1 MPSSRMPIA
10 PRRRFWRV
18 CALMAVVLAA
28 LALYDRA
35 AFSAQPGRPA
45 SLRLGVPA
53 YVFPGQAPLVTLEKL
68 NPSPGI
74 VILNPDNGDGP
85 FNTVWQSQADLLR
98 ARGVMVLG
106 YVHTDEGSRPV
117 ADTEASITNYLN
129 SSAGAPHVSGIFLD
143 EMSTSCSAEPY
154 YASLYQYIHH
164 VDPAAFVVANPGTAV
179 NACFLSPG
187 SMGTVFWHLV
197 SGASSAQMPQLIALA
212 AVRHAGYAYV
222 TDGTLPNPWD
232 SVASYIAAEARLM
245 ATAPPSA
252 HGSGRG
258 SHRAG

>member
-164 VDPAAFVVANPGTAV
+164 VDPAAFVVVNPGTAV

-187 SMGTVFWHLV
+187 SMVANIFVTFEHDAATYISQYQGNVIEANGQFSAGTQYRGTVL
-197 SGASSAQMPQLIALA
+197 SGGRNPRA
-212 AVRHAGYAYV
+212 AG
-222 TDGTLPNPWD
+222 
-232 SVASYIAAEARLM
+232 
-245 ATAPPSA
+245 
-252 HGSGRG
+252 
-258 SHRAG
+258 